1 MATYEICWRNKFL
14 TTDATSIEEMAQRLE
29 GGAQEL
35 RRMAKAGIVLDPD
48 GGTMDDYAQLV
59 TSDPKAA
66 KRFNMQEREGD

>member
-1 MATYEICWRNKFL
+1 
-14 TTDATSIEEMAQRLE
+14 
-29 GGAQEL
+29 
-35 RRMAKAGIVLDPD
+35 MAKAGIVLDPD